1 LSTITGMLSHTHCE
15 LAAAQRGVA
24 PAADGEK
31 LRARSCNK
39 PAVRPSL
46 KPWSAAND
54 NLIDRTIALWKS
66 RLQRDLSREDARQIA
81 ENVTGFFNVLAEW
94 SRAEL
99 PVPANDNAAQ
109 VKVLLA
115 EEEKDSEAIVEQ
127 GEQGRS

>member
-1 LSTITGMLSHTHCE
+1 M
-15 LAAAQRGVA
+15 
-24 PAADGEK
+24 
-31 LRARSCNK
+31 K
-39 PAVRPSL
+39 PSDV
-46 KPWSAAND
+46 AND
-54 NLIDRTIALWKS
+54 NLIDRTIALWKP
-66 RLQRDLSREDARQIA
+66 RLRRDLSREDARQIV

-115 EEEKDSEAIVEQ
+115 EGEKDSEAIVEQ